1 MHTKKNSLPKEV
13 VNIIIDYIDYEK
25 YGKINSKKLFY
36 YVLNDLLNA
45 SSIFVCDNNNLPPNT
60 IKLCWGIGIK
70 KNEFDFF
77 SQTIFD

>member
-1 MHTKKNSLPKEV
+1 MQ
-13 VNIIIDYIDYEK
+13 
-25 YGKINSKKLFY
+25 F
-36 YVLNDLLNA
+36 LNDLLNA

-60 IKLCWGIGIK
+60 MKLCWGIGIK